1 LAWAA
6 EQVALLAGAL
16 DLPDVAANSFPA
28 PDLARIVLHAT
39 ASVVATVPLEPAP
52 RVVGMNPAFGAP
64 NRERLARVDA
74 EEIEFR
80 IASLRR
86 ELRLFEPIRG
96 ELVATVVHV
105 LPAKNTELEHLR
117 RSQLRAKFRIEVT
130 AFRLCK
136 PVDIALLHAVGHV
149 RMRIKETVQEFPR

>member
-1 LAWAA
+1 
-6 EQVALLAGAL
+6 
-16 DLPDVAANSFPA
+16 
-28 PDLARIVLHAT
+28 
-39 ASVVATVPLEPAP
+39 
-52 RVVGMNPAFGAP
+52 M
-64 NRERLARVDA
+64 DA

-105 LPAKNTELEHLR
+105 LPTKNTELEHLR

>member
-1 LAWAA
+1 
-6 EQVALLAGAL
+6 
-16 DLPDVAANSFPA
+16 
-28 PDLARIVLHAT
+28 
-39 ASVVATVPLEPAP
+39 
-52 RVVGMNPAFGAP
+52 
-64 NRERLARVDA
+64 VDA

-130 AFRLCK
+130 PFRLCK
-136 PVDIALLHAVGHV
+136 PVDIALLHAVGHGDSTDAHQG
-149 RMRIKETVQEFPR
+149 TVQEVCALTRDSRWVNAVPPNPHAPNANADANIGATSEVAEKARFLPEMRVFRPFSST